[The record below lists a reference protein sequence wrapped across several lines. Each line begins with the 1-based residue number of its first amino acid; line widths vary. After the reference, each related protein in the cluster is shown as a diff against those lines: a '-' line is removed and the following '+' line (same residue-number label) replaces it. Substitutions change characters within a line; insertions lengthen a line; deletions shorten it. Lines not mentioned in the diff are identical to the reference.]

1 MTAALD
7 LFQDALDSGD
17 LWLRGPGGR
26 RRLPVERWRGQP
38 SEADETLL
46 QRCAGPTLDVG
57 CGPGRLVAALT
68 RRGVPALGIDIAP
81 AAVRSAQLSGA
92 IALRRSVFGRVPG
105 SGRWPFALLADGN
118 LGIGGDPAGLLRRV
132 AALVRVPVGVVLVE
146 VDPPG
151 SAAGTEA
158 VRLEDGT
165 GRVSAPFLWARVGL
179 DGLARVAARAGLQVT
194 DHWDSQGRT
203 FAAMSARFARSRA

>member
-17 LWLRGPGGR
+17 LWLRGAGGR

-46 QRCAGPTLDVG
+46 QRCTGPTLDVG

-146 VDPPG
+146 VDPQVRR
-151 SAAGTEA
+151 AAPKPSGWRT
-158 VRLEDGT
+158 
-165 GRVSAPFLWARVGL
+165 AP
-179 DGLARVAARAGLQVT
+179 AG
-194 DHWDSQGRT
+194 
-203 FAAMSARFARSRA
+203 